1 MESLRQLQEHD
12 QFEIHVCQSTKS
24 GIPFMA
30 SIICTMC
37 DKHVHISTGEKSDI
51 MISNWTRHVKTC
63 ITKRKPTKQF
73 SIASYFKGNKS
84 ILQESVGKGVQ
95 NVPPITAPTI
105 ETEGDDNCLKDQC
118 TSESEQKQCN
128 TKKVKVDW
136 SYATRKQMEKLI
148 PENL

>member
-1 MESLRQLQEHD
+1 MLSKRQSCSENYARSKFTKPDSENLLDATKKIWFQIKNWQKVQTTESLRRLQEHD

-63 ITKRKPTKQF
+63 ITKKE
-73 SIASYFKGNKS
+73 AY
-84 ILQESVGKGVQ
+84 
-95 NVPPITAPTI
+95 
-105 ETEGDDNCLKDQC
+105 
-118 TSESEQKQCN
+118 
-128 TKKVKVDW
+128 
-136 SYATRKQMEKLI
+136 
-148 PENL
+148 